1 MIVSIRS
8 LSLHPGRF
16 CRCHSAKHVSAQ
28 VNSCSRYKLPLNRRS
43 SGSEAIV
50 ANVLARFTPRNLSAS
65 RLARTSTRHLPRPN
79 PHS

>member
-28 VNSCSRYKLPLNRRS
+28 VNSLLALQITAEPSLLWLRSDHRNCSAAHHAAQSLYLSPPAAIDAAGSPLKS
-43 SGSEAIV
+43 
-50 ANVLARFTPRNLSAS
+50 
-65 RLARTSTRHLPRPN
+65 
-79 PHS
+79 HS